1 MSHSGRAAMAL
12 AVASGLAGA
21 TAVDAA
27 PIAPS
32 VAVNF
37 ASDQPGRT
45 GATSEVTGPAGVLS
59 TVNWNNASGQ
69 TGTLSNVTA
78 DLAGVATPT
87 TSGVTFNSDV
97 GNWSS
102 TGRGEENNTGTG
114 ENGDLM
120 SGYLD
125 TNNTSNVIISTTG
138 LTTQG
143 IPGPFNVHVYVQ
155 GGVNGRGGTYNVTST
170 GGYNVT
176 DTHDT
181 TAAFDGT
188 FVEDTDVAG
197 TTPGSNYIVFRGVPG
212 DFTLT
217 TTPVNGGGTLRANV
231 NAIEIVAVPEPTT
244 VGLVALGALGLL
256 ARRRRPSP

>member
-27 PIAPS
+27 PLAPS

-37 ASDQPGRT
+37 AADQPGRT
-45 GATSEVTGPAGVLS
+45 GATSEVTGPAGVLN
-59 TVNWNNASGQ
+59 TVNWNNTTGQSG
-69 TGTLSNVTA
+69 TASNVVA
-78 DLAGVATPT
+78 DVAGVSTPT
-87 TSGVTFNSDV
+87 TIAVNYAATV

-125 TNNTSNVIISTTG
+125 TSNTSNVIISTTG

-143 IPGPFNVHVYVQ
+143 IPGPFNVYVYVQ
-155 GGVNGRGGTYNVTST
+155 GGVNGRGGTYNLTST

-176 DTHDT
+176 DSHDT

-188 FVEDTDVAG
+188 FVEDTDLAG
-197 TTPGSNYIVFRGVPG
+197 TTPGSNYLVFRGVPG

-217 TTPVNGGGTLRANV
+217 TTPVNGGATLRANV
-231 NAIEIVAVPEPTT
+231 NAIEIVAVPEPATI
-244 VGLVALGALGLL
+244 GLLGLGALGLL